1 MLVAI
6 VLVAAALILEPVQA
20 QPPTPN
26 TGNNGGV
33 AMGGG
38 PGNAPIDGG
47 IAILM
52 TLAVS
57 YGFRKVKLLNKKE
70 ESSN

>member
-1 MLVAI
+1 MAIMLF
-6 VLVAAALILEPVQA
+6 AAVSFLEPVQA
-20 QPPTPN
+20 QPPTPA

-47 IAILM
+47 IAILLS
-52 TLAVS
+52 LALS
-57 YGFRKVKLLNKKE
+57 YGIRKAKVLNSKE
-70 ESSN
+70 E